1 MKRVWFEN
9 HYTTKNYKLLDAL
22 ESLLQNRDFDVEL
35 FSHSYI
41 PDIDRLE
48 NLDGAFE
55 IVDHGSRELLASK
68 DIDTDKWKLEEPQ
81 L

>member
-9 HYTTKNYKLLDAL
+9 HYTTKNYKLLDAI

-41 PDIDRLE
+41 SDIDRLE
-48 NLDGAFE
+48 NLDGVFE

-68 DIDTDKWKLEEPQ
+68 DIDTDELKLEEPQ